1 MEREVKRRKE
11 IYRGVAETEIN
22 EVEFLLR
29 VAISQPFVFLYY
41 STAFAHCIIQ
51 FRAIKC
57 ESDL

>member
-41 STAFAHCIIQ
+41 STAFDH
-51 FRAIKC
+51 
-57 ESDL
+57 